1 MACITK
7 RNGRYV
13 MDCYDQNGKRYRKTL
28 PLGTSKEQAR
38 KELREIE
45 TKIER
50 RTFLHE
56 KKTPLFS
63 EVKAD
68 WIIYKKTRCRETT
81 WGMYAGH
88 LENYFSDLDVKRI
101 DRITVATIEKFISN
115 LQDTGK
121 TVTRRKKIEKGKPET
136 VKKTIKLEKKIAM
149 STVRKVMVTL
159 NQIMAYAVRHRFI
172 EFNPVRDAE
181 KPKSTG
187 KIDETHEMQILN
199 PEQIPKLLE
208 AEPDEKYK
216 TLFLVAIMTGARQG
230 EVLGL
235 QWQDVD
241 FSKKQIHIRRTFNH
255 EKWFEPKTKGSIR
268 KIDLSPMVVRALAEW
283 KLKSGGKDSDIIFPS
298 EAGTPIGC
306 YNLVRRHFVPA
317 LQKAGLQKIRFHDL
331 RHTYASLLLAQGESI
346 KYVQVQMGHS
356 SPTVTL
362 NVYAHLMKD
371 ENQEAAVRLE
381 NSIFQATGHN
391 LVTKEKGATG

>member
-1 MACITK
+1 
-7 RNGRYV
+7 
-13 MDCYDQNGKRYRKTL
+13 
-28 PLGTSKEQAR
+28 
-38 KELREIE
+38 
-45 TKIER
+45 
-50 RTFLHE
+50 
-56 KKTPLFS
+56 
-63 EVKAD
+63 
-68 WIIYKKTRCRETT
+68 
-81 WGMYAGH
+81 
-88 LENYFSDLDVKRI
+88 
-101 DRITVATIEKFISN
+101 
-115 LQDTGK
+115 
-121 TVTRRKKIEKGKPET
+121 
-136 VKKTIKLEKKIAM
+136 VKKTIKLEKKITM
-149 STVRKVMVTL
+149 GTVRKVMVTL

-216 TLFLVAIMTGARQG
+216 TLFLVAILTGARQG
-230 EVLGL
+230 EILGL

-241 FSKKQIHIRRTFNH
+241 FTKKQIHIRRTFNH

-268 KIDLSPMVVRALAEW
+268 KIDLSPMVVKALAEW
-283 KLKSGGKDSDIIFPS
+283 KLKSGGKDNGIVFPS

-331 RHTYASLLLAQGESI
+331 RHTYASLLLSQGESI

-391 LVTKEKGATG
+391 MVTKEKGATG